1 MMSPPTLTPP
11 SPEFAEE
18 EGHDE
23 DEVEEEQ
30 FFDEPLLQHDVRDQG
45 LVFEMGS

>member
-18 EGHDE
+18 GHDE
-23 DEVEEEQ
+23 DEADEEQ

-45 LVFEMGS
+45 LVLEIGS